1 MNGQEKIIEQ
11 ILLDASTY
19 AQQLGER
26 AEAEYNTLVET
37 ATQNA
42 KKLLKEEAVRAEKD
56 RKEQL
61 ARTTVI
67 ATLDGKK
74 QVLSAKKRAIDDVFK
89 SALESLNNLDKSAYT
104 SIIDR
109 LLTQHAPENAIVLLA
124 KNTPITEQ
132 DFSALESV
140 KAKNLSVEFGGDF
153 LGGVIVKTPTADVN
167 LSFEAILQELY
178 DGLVS
183 SVAERLFGSR

>member
-11 ILLDASTY
+11 ILLDASIY

-42 KKLLKEEAVRAEKD
+42 KKLLEEEAVRAEKD

-183 SVAERLFGSR
+183 SVAERLFG

>member
-42 KKLLKEEAVRAEKD
+42 KKLLEEEAVRAEKD

-124 KNTPITEQ
+124 KNTPITER

-183 SVAERLFGSR
+183 SVAERLFG